1 MRLPCGRCQLYRWSH
16 RVRQTRPRG
25 GARTLADGASQAGR
39 RLAGGGLPGAYH
51 KDGSTTLRV
60 QLKGRAE
67 ISKKYQ
73 GKDLYLAFPVDGR
86 WYLLP
91 HDELVNIAAETTS
104 WLQTSSWIEH
114 GLYNVARPSRR
125 MLDRLS
131 DHTL

>member
-1 MRLPCGRCQLYRWSH
+1 MA
-16 RVRQTRPRG
+16 VR
-25 GARTLADGASQAGR
+25 ARSPTAPVKLADDWQGADF
-39 RLAGGGLPGAYH
+39 LAYH